1 MLAVEELIKR
11 VRILVHDEQETGYD
25 DIAILNCLNAGS
37 RFLRRMIL
45 QLKPELLSN
54 VTKGNLNTNENI
66 IELDFIPVKIVD
78 IRINGKRII
87 YKSRADILNM
97 DKHGFPYAYFITG
110 LKTINLYP
118 IPDEPI
124 NYEILAVEDIKEM
137 TLSDEGNGKSPF
149 PNEFDDMLIEYALI
163 RLSMGNEFD
172 MSQEMSVMSQI
183 VAQLENILRE
193 RDTVYVISGYYDSL
207 PDDCDVIRAVW

>member
-25 DIAILNCLNAGS
+25 DIVILNCLNAGS

-118 IPDEPI
+118 IPDKPI

-137 TLSDEGNGKSPF
+137 TLSDDDNGKSPF

>member
-97 DKHGFPYAYFITG
+97 DKRGFPYAYFITG

-118 IPDEPI
+118 MPDKPI

-137 TLSDEGNGKSPF
+137 TLSDDDNGKSPF

>member
-25 DIAILNCLNAGS
+25 DIVILNCLNTGS

-54 VTKGNLNTNENI
+54 VTKGNLNANENI

-118 IPDEPI
+118 IPDKPI

-137 TLSDEGNGKSPF
+137 TLSDDDNGKSPF

>member
-11 VRILVHDEQETGYD
+11 VRILVYDEQETGYD

-118 IPDEPI
+118 IPDKPI

-137 TLSDEGNGKSPF
+137 TLSDDDNGKSSF

>member
-25 DIAILNCLNAGS
+25 DIVILNCLNAGS

-54 VTKGNLNTNENI
+54 VTKGNLNANENI

-118 IPDEPI
+118 MPDKPI

-137 TLSDEGNGKSPF
+137 TLSDDDNEKSPF

>member
-97 DKHGFPYAYFITG
+97 DKHGFPYVYFITG

-118 IPDEPI
+118 IPDKPI

-137 TLSDEGNGKSPF
+137 TLSDDDNGKSPF

-207 PDDCDVIRAVW
+207 PDDYDVIRAVW

>member
-97 DKHGFPYAYFITG
+97 DKRGFPYAYFITG

-118 IPDEPI
+118 MPDKPI
-124 NYEILAVEDIKEM
+124 NYEILTVEDIKEM
-137 TLSDEGNGKSPF
+137 TLSDDDNGKSPF

>member
-25 DIAILNCLNAGS
+25 DIVILNCLNAGS

-54 VTKGNLNTNENI
+54 VTKGNLNANENI

-118 IPDEPI
+118 IPDKPI

-137 TLSDEGNGKSPF
+137 TLSDDENGKSPF

>member
-1 MLAVEELIKR
+1 MLAVEELIKL

-118 IPDEPI
+118 MPDKPI

-137 TLSDEGNGKSPF
+137 TLSDDDNEKSPF

>member
-118 IPDEPI
+118 MPDI

-137 TLSDEGNGKSPF
+137 TLSDDDNGKSPF

-183 VAQLENILRE
+183 VVQLENILRE

>member
-45 QLKPELLSN
+45 HLKPELLSN

-97 DKHGFPYAYFITG
+97 DKHGFPFAYFITG

-118 IPDEPI
+118 ISDKPI

-137 TLSDEGNGKSPF
+137 TLSDNGNGKSPF

-183 VAQLENILRE
+183 VTQLENILRE

-207 PDDCDVIRAVW
+207 PDDCDVIRAGR

>member
-118 IPDEPI
+118 IPDKPI

-137 TLSDEGNGKSPF
+137 TLSDDDNGPF

-163 RLSMGNEFD
+163 RLSMENEFD

>member
-118 IPDEPI
+118 IPDKPI

-149 PNEFDDMLIEYALI
+149 LNEFDDMLIEYALI

>member
-97 DKHGFPYAYFITG
+97 DKYGFPYAYFITG

-118 IPDEPI
+118 IPDKPI

-137 TLSDEGNGKSPF
+137 TLSDDDNGKSPF

-183 VAQLENILRE
+183 VVQLENILRE

>member
-66 IELDFIPVKIVD
+66 IELDFIPAKIVD

-118 IPDEPI
+118 IPDKPI

-137 TLSDEGNGKSPF
+137 TLSDDDNGKSPF

-193 RDTVYVISGYYDSL
+193 RDTVYVISGYYDLL

>member
-1 MLAVEELIKR
+1 
-11 VRILVHDEQETGYD
+11 
-25 DIAILNCLNAGS
+25 
-37 RFLRRMIL
+37 
-45 QLKPELLSN
+45 
-54 VTKGNLNTNENI
+54 
-66 IELDFIPVKIVD
+66 
-78 IRINGKRII
+78 
-87 YKSRADILNM
+87 
-97 DKHGFPYAYFITG
+97 
-110 LKTINLYP
+110 
-118 IPDEPI
+118 
-124 NYEILAVEDIKEM
+124 M
-137 TLSDEGNGKSPF
+137 TLSDDDNGKSPF

>member
-97 DKHGFPYAYFITG
+97 DKRGFPYAYFITG

-118 IPDEPI
+118 MPDKPI

-137 TLSDEGNGKSPF
+137 TLSDDDNGKSPF

-193 RDTVYVISGYYDSL
+193 RGTVYVISGYYDSL

>member
-97 DKHGFPYAYFITG
+97 DMRGFPYAYFITG

-118 IPDEPI
+118 MPDKPI

-137 TLSDEGNGKSPF
+137 TLSDDDNGKSPF

>member
-97 DKHGFPYAYFITG
+97 DKRGFPYAYFITG

-118 IPDEPI
+118 IPDKPI

-137 TLSDEGNGKSPF
+137 TLSDDDNGKSPF

>member
-97 DKHGFPYAYFITG
+97 DKHSFPYAYFITG

-118 IPDEPI
+118 MPDKPI

-137 TLSDEGNGKSPF
+137 TLSDDDNGKSPF

>member
-118 IPDEPI
+118 IPDKPI

-137 TLSDEGNGKSPF
+137 TLSDDDNGKSPF

-207 PDDCDVIRAVW
+207 PDDGDVIRAVW

>member
-118 IPDEPI
+118 MPDKPI

-137 TLSDEGNGKSPF
+137 TLSDDDNGKSPF

-193 RDTVYVISGYYDSL
+193 RDTVYVISG
-207 PDDCDVIRAVW
+207 

>member
-25 DIAILNCLNAGS
+25 DIAILNFLNAGS
-37 RFLRRMIL
+37 RFLRRIIL

-118 IPDEPI
+118 MPDKPI

-137 TLSDEGNGKSPF
+137 TLSDDDNGKSPF

>member
-118 IPDEPI
+118 IPDKPI

-137 TLSDEGNGKSPF
+137 TLSDDDNGKSPF

-207 PDDCDVIRAVW
+207 PDDYDVIRAVW

>member
-137 TLSDEGNGKSPF
+137 TLYDEGNGKSPF

>member
-78 IRINGKRII
+78 IRINGKRMFIKAVQI
-87 YKSRADILNM
+87 Y
-97 DKHGFPYAYFITG
+97 
-110 LKTINLYP
+110 
-118 IPDEPI
+118 
-124 NYEILAVEDIKEM
+124 
-137 TLSDEGNGKSPF
+137 
-149 PNEFDDMLIEYALI
+149 
-163 RLSMGNEFD
+163 
-172 MSQEMSVMSQI
+172 
-183 VAQLENILRE
+183 
-193 RDTVYVISGYYDSL
+193 
-207 PDDCDVIRAVW
+207 

>member
-1 MLAVEELIKR
+1 
-11 VRILVHDEQETGYD
+11 
-25 DIAILNCLNAGS
+25 
-37 RFLRRMIL
+37 
-45 QLKPELLSN
+45 
-54 VTKGNLNTNENI
+54 
-66 IELDFIPVKIVD
+66 
-78 IRINGKRII
+78 
-87 YKSRADILNM
+87 M

-110 LKTINLYP
+110 LKTISLYP
-118 IPDEPI
+118 IPDKPI

-137 TLSDEGNGKSPF
+137 TLSDDDNGKSPF

>member
-118 IPDEPI
+118 IPDKPI

>member
-118 IPDEPI
+118 IPDKLI

-137 TLSDEGNGKSPF
+137 TLSDDDNGKSPF